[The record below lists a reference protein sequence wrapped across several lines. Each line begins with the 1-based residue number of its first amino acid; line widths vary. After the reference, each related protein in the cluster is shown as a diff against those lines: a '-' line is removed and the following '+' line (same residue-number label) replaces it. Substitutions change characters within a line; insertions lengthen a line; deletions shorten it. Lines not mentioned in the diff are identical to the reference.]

1 MFLPANDVNNEH
13 AGKCPVWVVPPLRL
27 LPARALSRDSFRR
40 RHRWAAELGAAAAH
54 SGRALSPMEDEVR
67 ETAAGTCQCLLRAHF
82 VPCAGDCDWQR
93 LEFLRNTFEDLVQE
107 KQRRYKRSLSSIK
120 ALDDLGAEKNNLR
133 AKLQELECKRELQ
146 EQLFDK
152 FMTTTRA
159 QLELQLSD
167 IETLECLAAASSSEL
182 VIRSMD
188 IVQPIKNCLAQSM
201 AELIFEMC
209 AYYSSFTQDSTRNVY
224 VL

>member
-1 MFLPANDVNNEH
+1 MSRFKKSLNSA
-13 AGKCPVWVVPPLRL
+13 K
-27 LPARALSRDSFRR
+27 AL
-40 RHRWAAELGAAAAH
+40 
-54 SGRALSPMEDEVR
+54 
-67 ETAAGTCQCLLRAHF
+67 
-82 VPCAGDCDWQR
+82 
-93 LEFLRNTFEDLVQE
+93 EDLRVE
-107 KQRRYKRSLSSIK
+107 KI
-120 ALDDLGAEKNNLR
+120 NLR

-159 QLELQLSD
+159 QLEQQLSD

-182 VIRSMD
+182 VIRSLE

-209 AYYSSFTQDSTRNVY
+209 AHYSSFTQDSTRNVY
-224 VL
+224 ARPLHRHGVNCAARI